1 MGWAESQWIL
11 GHFYGP
17 CSECPASLSRGLK
30 LGLKGLTPDPQH
42 QTPWSGARRSAFFA
56 PFPGDSDVT
65 VWEPCFKNCT
75 NRKPWPTQGISQS
88 GSFQPNDST

>member
-42 QTPWSGARRSAFFA
+42 QTPWSGAWRSAFFA
-56 PFPGDSDVT
+56 PFPGDSDVPT
-65 VWEPCFKNCT
+65 CLRATGQSSQNCLSST
-75 NRKPWPTQGISQS
+75 S
-88 GSFQPNDST
+88 SF